1 MSKEIVDA
9 LKAKVRE
16 SEYTNLRSTEE
27 TLDSGYK
34 TYKDLDIDT
43 GIGIDSNSEYKFAH
57 DFVINGKVITNDFIK
72 DLYSEHKNLILQNK
86 NGKENYRLFLKAV
99 FTKMF
104 WHADARIPN
113 NSIMEELITYYN
125 RSGYMS
131 SISFQDLLCPF
142 ELRMY
147 SFESLV
153 SSYKEKICMD
163 CDDSNC
169 LKFSFNASD
178 GVYGNN
184 QNLVCNLHTSVKFKL
199 KCESKNVTYE
209 EGKVSLTIPRKL
221 KNYKV
226 DDKNLFDIII
236 EYFQRACEKLGFK
249 FEAKIEHSLGKPLK
263 VIDEP
268 GVVQGLNSGVNN
280 QI

>member
-1 MSKEIVDA
+1 MSKKIVDV
-9 LKAKVRE
+9 LKAEVKE
-16 SEYTNLRSTEE
+16 SEYTNLRFTEE
-27 TLDSGYK
+27 TLDSGYR
-34 TYKDLDIDT
+34 TYHDLGVSLIWK
-43 GIGIDSNSEYKFAH
+43 SKFSH
-57 DFVINGKVITNDFIK
+57 DLVINGKVINDRLI
-72 DLYSEHKNLILQNK
+72 DRLYLEHENLIPK
-86 NGKENYRLFLKAV
+86 DKDEKGDYRPFLKEV

-104 WHADARIPN
+104 LHADARIPN

-147 SFESLV
+147 SFKPLV
-153 SSYKEKICMD
+153 PSYKEKICMD

-184 QNLVCNLHTSVKFKL
+184 QNLVCNLHTSVEFKL
-199 KCESKNVTYE
+199 KCEGENVTYE

-249 FEAKIEHSLGKPLK
+249 FETKIEHSLGKPLK
-263 VIDEP
+263 AIDEP
-268 GVVQGLNSGVNN
+268 GISKGLNLGVNN
-280 QI
+280 PK